1 MTRKS
6 GNQHV
11 EATPHFDGEKENI
24 LNDPTASAATKV
36 GIQVNAREEF
46 AQERNPFNYLPK
58 YDKDMKEF
66 EKLTRGNK
74 VEE

>member
-6 GNQHV
+6 DNQHV

-24 LNDPTASAATKV
+24 YNDPTATAGTKI

-58 YDKDMKEF
+58 RDSDMEEF

-74 VEE
+74 IEE